1 LRQHALMRFVV
12 PAATSPNPLL
22 ALPFEPSIEGLG
34 PDYWDLV
41 EAAAFPRATLR
52 FRNDALLRQL
62 GLDPVAVADGHV
74 EQAYGRFEARAPLL
88 ALRYHGHQFGTYNPM
103 LGDGRGFLYG
113 QLRDRHGQL
122 QDLGTKGSGTTPW
135 SRGGDGRLTLKG
147 GVREVI
153 AAEAL
158 HRLGV
163 ITSRTLS
170 LVETGEDLW
179 RGDEPSPTRS
189 AVMVRLARTHL
200 RFGTCE
206 RLRHLRQPR
215 QLERLLRH
223 VVAVYYPHIA
233 AAHPPTGGDRGP
245 DGPGAAAVGAGL
257 GSAALEAQ
265 LLAFY
270 GELVERVARLAAEWM
285 VAGFTHGVLNT
296 DNMSLAGESFDYG
309 PFAFL
314 DRWDPGFTAAYF
326 DHSGLY
332 AYGRQPVVCHHN
344 LRLLQEPLA
353 MLLPRVALEARL
365 ERFAPAY
372 DDHYRRRLLR
382 RLGFSGASSQSAA
395 GLALPGSA
403 AALGW
408 SADPEL
414 PDLIPLTLQL
424 LARWDVGYGAFFAG
438 LAAWVAQRGVPCA
451 AEDLEPFVPGAAAP
465 ERGAWQ
471 AWRDAWWAWSRCA
484 SGDGSAAAI
493 AATLDRWNLPETPVR
508 SVVERLWDPIDQQ
521 DDWRP
526 LQQWLRSTIGAGG

>member
-1 LRQHALMRFVV
+1 MRDL
-12 PAATSPNPLL
+12 APNPLL

-34 PDYWDLV
+34 PDYWDVV
-41 EAAAFPRATLR
+41 EAAAFPSTTLR
-52 FRNDALLRQL
+52 FRNDPLLLQL
-62 GLDPVAVADGHV
+62 GLDPAAVADGHL

-88 ALRYHGHQFGTYNPM
+88 ALRYHGYQFGTYNPF

-122 QDLGTKGSGTTPW
+122 HDLGTKGSGTTPW

-163 ITSRTLS
+163 TTSRTLS

-206 RLRHLRQPR
+206 RLLHLRQPR

-233 AAHPPTGGDRGP
+233 AAHPLTGGDRAPG
-245 DGPGAAAVGAGL
+245 GPGAVVAGGGR
-257 GSAALEAQ
+257 GSGALEAQ

-270 GELVERVARLAAEWM
+270 GDLVERVARLAAEWM
-285 VAGFTHGVLNT
+285 VAGFSHGVLNT

-332 AYGRQPVVCHHN
+332 AFGRQPSICHHN

-353 MLLPRVALEARL
+353 MLLPRAALEARL

-372 DDHYRRRLLR
+372 DSHYRSRLLR
-382 RLGFSGASSQSAA
+382 RLGFGGASPQSAA
-395 GLALPGSA
+395 GLALPCSEPTA

-408 SADPEL
+408 RADLEL

-424 LARWDVGYGAFFAG
+424 LASWDVGYGELLTG
-438 LAAWVAQRGVPCA
+438 LSRRVGQRGVPCA

-465 ERGAWQ
+465 ERGAWL

-493 AATLDRWNLPETPVR
+493 TATLERWNLPETPVR
-508 SVVERLWDPIDQQ
+508 AVIERLWEAIDQH

-526 LQQWLRSTIGAGG
+526 LQQWLRSTIAVGG